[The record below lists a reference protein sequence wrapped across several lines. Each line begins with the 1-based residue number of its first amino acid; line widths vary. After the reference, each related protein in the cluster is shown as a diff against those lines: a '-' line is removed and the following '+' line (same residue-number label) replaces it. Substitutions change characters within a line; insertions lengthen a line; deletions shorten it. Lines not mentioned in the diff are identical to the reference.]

1 MSRAFEILAEEAD
14 NRPLWLKLRRDGIGA
29 SDISGIMGV
38 SPWTTPFQ
46 VWASKVYDLPEE
58 APSEA
63 MEWGRILESK
73 ILDEWLDRRE
83 RAAFWRGAL
92 IRNKER
98 PYVMATPDAIISEA
112 VVEVKNRSEW
122 SWSEIP
128 DYYNAQVQWQ
138 LIATGYDLGY
148 LVVLHG
154 GRRLETYEIHADAE
168 LQEKMLL
175 AAAMFWDDVEN
186 EEAPEVVAE
195 DNGYLASLWP
205 TNTEETVEVAA
216 GVASDLY
223 LAREAFKTAET
234 RKNAAEAT
242 VKGLLGEADTAV
254 VDQQVI
260 ATWKTGKKARSF
272 LVKGTKLND

>member
-1 MSRAFEILAEEAD
+1 MRDFEILAEEAD
-14 NRPLWLKLRRDGIGA
+14 NRQLWLKLRRDGIGA
-29 SDISGIMGV
+29 SDVSGIMGV

-63 MEWGRILESK
+63 MEWGRLLETTILN
-73 ILDEWLDRRE
+73 EWVKSNEKTLL
-83 RAAFWRGAL
+83 FQGAMV
-92 IRNKER
+92 RNKER
-98 PYVMATPDAIISEA
+98 SYVMATPDAIIPDA
-112 VVEVKNRSEW
+112 VVEVKNSRDW
-122 SWSEIP
+122 SWDEVP
-128 DYYNAQVQWQ
+128 AHYAMQVQWQ

-154 GRRLETYEIHADAE
+154 GRRMETYEIHADAD
-168 LQEKMLL
+168 LQIEMVE
-175 AAAMFWDDVEN
+175 AAEGFWQMVEN

-260 ATWKTGKKARSF
+260 ATWKTSGKSRRF
-272 LVKGTKLND
+272 LVKGNQLND

>member
-1 MSRAFEILAEEAD
+1 MRDFEILAEEAD
-14 NRPLWLKLRRDGIGA
+14 NRQLWLKLRRDGIGA
-29 SDISGIMGV
+29 SDVSGIMGV

-63 MEWGRILESK
+63 MEWGRLLETTILN
-73 ILDEWLDRRE
+73 EWVKSNEKTLL
-83 RAAFWRGAL
+83 FQGAMV
-92 IRNKER
+92 RNKER
-98 PYVMATPDAIISEA
+98 SYVMATPDAIIPDA
-112 VVEVKNRSEW
+112 VVEVKNSRDW
-122 SWSEIP
+122 SWDEVP
-128 DYYNAQVQWQ
+128 AHYAMQVQWQ
-138 LIATGYDLGY
+138 LIATGYNLGY

-154 GRRLETYEIHADAE
+154 GRRMETYEIHADAD
-168 LQEKMLL
+168 LQIEMVE
-175 AAAMFWDDVEN
+175 AAEGFWQMVEN